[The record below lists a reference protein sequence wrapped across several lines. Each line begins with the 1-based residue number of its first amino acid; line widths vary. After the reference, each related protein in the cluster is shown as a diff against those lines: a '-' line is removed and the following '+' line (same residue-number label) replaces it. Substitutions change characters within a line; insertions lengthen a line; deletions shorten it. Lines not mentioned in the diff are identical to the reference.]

1 MIKFPL
7 ASIERRNAIKA
18 FLIDADAKAIP
29 GLLPYDRYRKW
40 LKQFGAEE
48 IHLQIVINNEEDA
61 TAFKLRFGG
70 RQ

>member
-7 ASIERRNAIKA
+7 ASIERRNAVKA
-18 FLIDADAKAIP
+18 FLIDADEAIS
-29 GLLPYDRYRKW
+29 GLLPYNRYRKW

>member
-7 ASIERRNAIKA
+7 GSIERVNAVKA
-18 FLIDADAKAIP
+18 FLSDRDETHLN
-29 GLLPYDRYRKW
+29 LLPYNRYRKW

-48 IHLQIVINNEEDA
+48 IHLQIVINNDEDA

>member
-7 ASIERRNAIKA
+7 ASIERRNAVKA
-18 FLIDADAKAIP
+18 FLNDADEAIS
-29 GLLPYDRYRKW
+29 GLLPYNRYRKW
-40 LKQFGAEE
+40 LKQFGADE

>member
-7 ASIERRNAIKA
+7 ASIERRNAVKA
-18 FLIDADAKAIP
+18 FLIDADEAIP
-29 GLLPYDRYRKW
+29 GLLPYNRYRKW

>member
-7 ASIERRNAIKA
+7 GSIERVNAVKA
-18 FLIDADAKAIP
+18 FLS
-29 GLLPYDRYRKW
+29 DRDEW
-40 LKQFGAEE
+40 LKQFGADE